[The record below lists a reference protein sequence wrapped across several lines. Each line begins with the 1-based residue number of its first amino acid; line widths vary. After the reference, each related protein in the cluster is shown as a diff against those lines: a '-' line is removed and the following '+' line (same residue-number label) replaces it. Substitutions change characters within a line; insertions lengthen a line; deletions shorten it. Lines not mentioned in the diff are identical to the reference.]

1 MRAKANWLFKKSASP
16 NGQANESRPTQ
27 GPRALSNS
35 TTMNDTTFDY
45 IIIGAGT
52 AGCLLANRLSAD
64 ASKRVLLIE
73 AGPKDDYHWIH
84 IPVGYLYCIGNPRTD
99 WLFKTEAEAGL
110 NGRSLIY
117 PRGKTLGGCS
127 SINGM
132 IYMRGQTRDYERW
145 ADVTGDEQWNWANSL
160 PYFKLHEDHYKGASP
175 IHGARGTAPELMQD
189 GATPYRALLRH
200 HNAGGDWRIEKQRLR
215 WEVLEAFAQAATQA
229 GIPATDDFNRGNNEG
244 VGFFEVNQK
253 SGWRWNTAKAFLRP
267 TCYARPNFELWTGA
281 HVSELVL
288 EKHTHTDRPLR
299 CSGVKV
305 WNGRE
310 MVTAHARREVILSA
324 GSVASPQLL
333 QLSGIGP
340 APLLQ
345 SKGISV
351 RVDLAGVGANLQD
364 HLQIRTVFKVKNT
377 PTLNTIANTL
387 WGKARIGLEYVLKRS
402 GPMSMAPSQLGAFT
416 RSDPQQPYP
425 NIQYHVQ
432 PLSLDAFGS
441 PLHTFNAMT
450 ASVCNLNPTS
460 RGTVQVRTP
469 DFRDAPAIAPNY
481 LSTDADRKVAAD
493 SLRVTRRIMAQSA
506 MQKFVPEEYKPGV
519 QYQSDEELAKLAGD
533 IASTI
538 FHPVGTTKMGRA
550 NDPLAVVDSRL
561 KVRGVA
567 GLRVVDAGV
576 MPFITS
582 GNTNSP
588 TLMIAEKAAQWIAED
603 ALA

>member
-1 MRAKANWLFKKSASP
+1 
-16 NGQANESRPTQ
+16 
-27 GPRALSNS
+27 
-35 TTMNDTTFDY
+35 MNDTTFDY

-73 AGPKDDYHWIH
+73 AGRRDDYHWIH
-84 IPVGYLYCIGNPRTD
+84 IPVGYLYCISNPRTD
-99 WLFKTEAEAGL
+99 WMFKTEAEPGL

-132 IYMRGQTRDYERW
+132 IYMRGQARDYDGW
-145 ADVTGDEQWNWANSL
+145 AASTGDMQWGWAKSL
-160 PYFKLHEDHYKGASP
+160 PYFLLHEDHHQGATAL
-175 IHGARGTAPELMQD
+175 HGARGSAPALMQD
-189 GATPYRALLRH
+189 SNTPYRAMLRH
-200 HNAGGDWRIEKQRLR
+200 NNAGGEWRVEKQRLR
-215 WEVLEAFAQAATQA
+215 WDVLEAFAQAAVQA
-229 GIPATDDFNRGNNEG
+229 GIPASEDFNTGDNEG
-244 VGFFEVNQK
+244 VGYFEVNQK

-281 HVSELVL
+281 HASQLLLENQPGSEQ
-288 EKHTHTDRPLR
+288 PLR
-299 CSGVKV
+299 CTGVRV
-305 WNGRE
+305 WNGQE
-310 MVTAHARREVILSA
+310 MVNAHARREVILSA
-324 GSVASPQLL
+324 GAVASPQLL

-340 APLLQ
+340 AALLQ
-345 SKGISV
+345 SKGIAV
-351 RVDLAGVGANLQD
+351 RQDLPGVGQNLQD

-377 PTLNTIANTL
+377 PTLNTLANSL
-387 WGKARIGLEYVLKRS
+387 WGKARIGLEYLLTRS

-416 RSDPQQPYP
+416 RSDPAQPYP

-460 RGTVQVRTP
+460 RGTVQIKTP
-469 DFRDAPAIAPNY
+469 DFHDAPAIAPNY
-481 LSTDADRKVAAD
+481 LSTAQDRKVAAD
-493 SLRVTRRIMAQSA
+493 SLRVTRRILAQSA
-506 MQKFVPEEYKPGV
+506 MQKFEPEEFKPGV
-519 QYQSDEELAKLAGD
+519 QYQSDEELAILAGD

-538 FHPVGTTKMGRA
+538 FHPVGTTAMGRA
-550 NDPLAVVDSRL
+550 DDPQAVVDTRL
-561 KVRGVA
+561 KVCGVQ

-576 MPFITS
+576 MPRITS

-588 TLMIAEKAAQWIAED
+588 TLMIAEKAAQWIVED
-603 ALA
+603 AQH